1 MMNTASKPYLQALL
15 FTFLLFSCSKKE
27 TTTSPA
33 VSTSP
38 TINALSS
45 NQGSYNDQIIITGT
59 GFSTTLLNNNIF
71 FNSNQATVVSA
82 TTTSLT
88 TAVPLGAGTG
98 NVTVSVSGKTATGPV
113 FTYQPTEVVVTVAG
127 NANAGAVNGTGIN
140 ATFFQPQGLA
150 TDAAGN
156 IYVADTHNHL
166 IRKITTAGIV
176 STLAGSGTA
185 GSADGVGTAASFSSP
200 TGITIDASG
209 NLFVT
214 ERDAPRVRKITSS
227 GTVSTVTGG
236 TIPRLTDPMTGNP
249 LINYSTFPGIAVDAN
264 DNLFLTDQANS
275 LIFKI
280 TSAGKISIFARSASS
295 SFNPV
300 GIAIDKVGNLFVT
313 SQNENTI
320 YKISSA
326 GNVSVFSNS
335 VTGFI
340 TGTGISSRY
349 NLPWG
354 IATDTNGNIYISDFG
369 NFVIKKVTSA
379 GVLTA
384 FAGSGNRNSLDGVSN
399 KAAFSAVVGIATD
412 ASGNVYVTDATRI
425 RKILFE

>member
-1 MMNTASKPYLQALL
+1 MMNTKSKPYLQALL
-15 FTFLLFSCSKKE
+15 FTLLLFSCSKKE
-27 TTTSPA
+27 TTSPT

-38 TINALSS
+38 TISTLSS
-45 NQGSYNDQIIITGT
+45 SQGSYNDQIIITGT
-59 GFSTTLLNNNIF
+59 GFSTTLANNNIF

-88 TAVPLGAGTG
+88 TVVPLGAGTG
-98 NVTVSVSGKTATGPV
+98 NITVSVGGKTATGPV

-127 NANAGAVNGTGIN
+127 NTNIGSVNGTGSN
-140 ATFFQPQGLA
+140 ATFSHSQGLA

-166 IRKITTAGIV
+166 IRKITSAGIV

-185 GSADGVGTAASFSSP
+185 GSADGIGTAASFSSP
-200 TGITIDASG
+200 TGITIDANG

-214 ERDAPRVRKITSS
+214 ELDVPRVRKITSS
-227 GTVSTVTGG
+227 GTVSTITGG
-236 TIPRLTDPMTGNP
+236 TIPQLTDPVTGYQ
-249 LINYSTFPGIAVDAN
+249 LNYSTFPGIAVDAN

-280 TSAGKISIFARSASS
+280 TSAGKISIFARSSSS

-320 YKISSA
+320 YKISSS

-349 NLPWG
+349 NSPWG
-354 IATDTNGNIYISDFG
+354 IATDTNGNIYIADFG

-384 FAGSGNRNSLDGVSN
+384 FAGSGNQDSLDGVSN
-399 KAAFSAVVGIATD
+399 KAAFSSVVGIATD
-412 ASGNVYVTDATRI
+412 ATGNIYVTDATRI